1 MTFSALDSA
10 LTGPLFA
17 TREMR
22 DVFSDAARIA
32 AMLRVEAALARAE
45 AKAGLVPKGLAT
57 AIARITAAD
66 FDLAEIGA
74 RTVDAGVPSIPF
86 LKALEKK
93 LPEGMARG
101 LHLGATSQDLIDTAL
116 VLQMAAAFDLV
127 AADLAAGL
135 AGLARLAKAH
145 RKTPCIGRSYGQHA
159 APITFGATVAGWLTG
174 LSAQATSLP
183 EVRGRALAAS
193 LGGPVGTLAGLG
205 DKAEIVAAAFAADL
219 GLRAPLVAWHTA
231 RGNLAAVGAWLA
243 LLTGAL
249 AKMATDVVF
258 LSATEVGEVAE
269 APAEGRG
276 GSSAMPHKRNPVSAT
291 VILAAHAAA
300 AGHVTTLLNAMPAA
314 QQRPAGAWQAE
325 WHALPQLFG
334 LASGALREARRIADG
349 LVVDAGKMRAN
360 IDLTGGL
367 IFADAAATALA
378 PKLGRDEA
386 HALVRQAIERATA
399 TGTSFQSVLVEAAG
413 SAAIATVFDLTPAIG
428 AGAAATDR
436 AIAEANAARRAL
448 KLGKDA

>member
-1 MTFSALDSA
+1 
-10 LTGPLFA
+10 
-17 TREMR
+17 MR
-22 DVFSDAARIA
+22 DVFSDAARVT

-66 FDLAEIGA
+66 FDVTEIGA
-74 RTVDAGVPSIPF
+74 RTADAGVPSIPF

-93 LPEGMARG
+93 LPEGMAGG

-127 AADLAAGL
+127 AADLAAVL
-135 AGLARLAKAH
+135 AGLSRLAKTH

-219 GLRAPLVAWHTA
+219 GLRAPPVAWHTA

-291 VILAAHAAA
+291 VIIAAHAAA
-300 AGHVTTLLNAMPAA
+300 SGHVVTLLNAMPAA

-334 LASGALREARRIADG
+334 LASGALREARRIAEG

-378 PKLGRDEA
+378 PKLGRAEA
-386 HALVRQAIERATA
+386 HALVRNAIERATA

-413 SAAIATVFDLTPAIG
+413 SAAIATVFDLTPAVS

-448 KLGKDA
+448 KPGKDA

>member
-1 MTFSALDSA
+1 M
-10 LTGPLFA
+10 
-17 TREMR
+17 
-22 DVFSDAARIA
+22 
-32 AMLRVEAALARAE
+32 
-45 AKAGLVPKGLAT
+45 
-57 AIARITAAD
+57 
-66 FDLAEIGA
+66 
-74 RTVDAGVPSIPF
+74 
-86 LKALEKK
+86 
-93 LPEGMARG
+93 
-101 LHLGATSQDLIDTAL
+101 
-116 VLQMAAAFDLV
+116 
-127 AADLAAGL
+127 
-135 AGLARLAKAH
+135 
-145 RKTPCIGRSYGQHA
+145 
-159 APITFGATVAGWLTG
+159 TFGATVAGWLTG

-193 LGGPVGTLAGLG
+193 LGGPVGTLTGLG

-219 GLRAPLVAWHTA
+219 GLRAPPVAWHTA

-378 PKLGRDEA
+378 PKLGRAEA
-386 HALVRQAIERATA
+386 HALVRKAIERATT
-399 TGTSFQSVLVEAAG
+399 TGTSFQSVLAEAAG
-413 SAAIATVFDLTPAIG
+413 SAAIATVFDLTPACG

-448 KLGKDA
+448 KPGKDA